1 MLGVRNRG
9 GNGGGGVGAGASTR
23 VRIRTRTHGV
33 VIVAAAHGSDR
44 RHNHALLVVFCR
56 CALLWA
62 EPDEAHFAYV
72 DAIRPGGD
80 GDWGLKLDG

>member
-9 GNGGGGVGAGASTR
+9 GNGGGGIGAGASTGGVR
-23 VRIRTRTHGV
+23 VRTRTHGV

-72 DAIRPGGD
+72 DTIRRGG
-80 GDWGLKLDG
+80 GVCDW